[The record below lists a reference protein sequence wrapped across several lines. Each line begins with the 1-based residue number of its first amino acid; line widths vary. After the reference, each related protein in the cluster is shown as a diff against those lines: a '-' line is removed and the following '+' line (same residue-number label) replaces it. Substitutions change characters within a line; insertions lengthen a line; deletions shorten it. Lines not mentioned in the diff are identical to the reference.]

1 MKSIIR
7 LTKPVY
13 IISSASVAGDNERN
27 GPLGDLFDI
36 TDGDGTD
43 KFGKQTWEE
52 SEGEMQ
58 RLALTA
64 AIQKGGIEERE
75 LSAVFAGD
83 LQNQCVGSN
92 YGLLGFDVP
101 FFGLYGACSTCAEGL
116 ILASILSSGYDVMTA
131 SVASSHN
138 CAAERQFRYPIEY
151 GGQRAPT
158 AQWTVTGAGAF
169 VLSPEKKEGAPY
181 ITEVLPG
188 RSIDRG
194 INDLNNMG
202 AAMAPAAIDTL
213 KRYFDESG
221 RSPDSF
227 DMIVTGDLGAEGSRI
242 FREFMSANGYE
253 VGCNHVDCGLM
264 IYDRKEDDRHAG
276 GSGCGCS
283 ASVLSAHILPRMTG
297 NTEKNGDEECGEGL
311 YDILFMATGAL
322 MSPASVQQGNN
333 IPGICH
339 LVHIEAERKTDK
351 ESSLCDNEDGVCEI
365 KFYGK
370 TD

>member
-1 MKSIIR
+1 MKSIIK
-7 LTKPVY
+7 LSKPVY
-13 IISSASVAGDNERN
+13 IISSASVAGANEEK
-27 GPLGDLFDI
+27 GPLGGTFDI
-36 TDGDGTD
+36 TDTTKTD
-43 KFGKQTWEE
+43 TFGKKTWEE

-58 RLALTA
+58 RLALLA
-64 AIQKGGIEERE
+64 AMQKGGVAEDEIC
-75 LSAVFAGD
+75 AVFAGD

-92 YGLLGFDVP
+92 YGLLDFDVP

-116 ILASILSSGYDVMTA
+116 ILASVLSSGYDVVTA

-158 AQWTVTGAGAF
+158 SQWTVTGAGAF
-169 VLSPEKKEGAPY
+169 VLSTEKKKGAPY
-181 ITEVLPG
+181 ITDVLPG

-213 KRYFDESG
+213 KRYFDETG
-221 RSPDSF
+221 RDPSSF

-253 VGCNHVDCGLM
+253 IGGVHVDCGLM
-264 IYDRKEDDRHAG
+264 IYDREGDDRHAG

-283 ASVLSAHILPRMTG
+283 ASVLSAHILPRMTNG
-297 NTEKNGDEECGEGL
+297 AKNAASGEKL

-339 LVHIEAERKTDK
+339 LVHIQSEREKTSC
-351 ESSLCDNEDGVCEI
+351 EMNEEGVCEI
-365 KFYGK
+365 QWKK
-370 TD
+370 

>member
-1 MKSIIR
+1 
-7 LTKPVY
+7 
-13 IISSASVAGDNERN
+13 
-27 GPLGDLFDI
+27 
-36 TDGDGTD
+36 
-43 KFGKQTWEE
+43 
-52 SEGEMQ
+52 
-58 RLALTA
+58 
-64 AIQKGGIEERE
+64 
-75 LSAVFAGD
+75 
-83 LQNQCVGSN
+83 
-92 YGLLGFDVP
+92 
-101 FFGLYGACSTCAEGL
+101 
-116 ILASILSSGYDVMTA
+116 
-131 SVASSHN
+131 
-138 CAAERQFRYPIEY
+138 
-151 GGQRAPT
+151 
-158 AQWTVTGAGAF
+158 
-169 VLSPEKKEGAPY
+169 
-181 ITEVLPG
+181 
-188 RSIDRG
+188 
-194 INDLNNMG
+194 
-202 AAMAPAAIDTL
+202 MAPAAIDTL

>member
-1 MKSIIR
+1 MNSIINLSR
-7 LTKPVY
+7 PVY
-13 IISSASVAGDNERN
+13 ILSSASVAGANEEK
-27 GPLGDLFDI
+27 GPLGGTFDVTDETQ
-36 TDGDGTD
+36 TDG
-43 KFGKQTWEE
+43 FGKKTWEE

-58 RLALTA
+58 RLALETA
-64 AIQKGGIEERE
+64 LLKAK
-75 LSAVFAGD
+75 LSESDICAVFAGD

-92 YGLLGFDVP
+92 YGLLDFDIP

-116 ILASILSSGYDVMTA
+116 ILASLLSSGYGKVTA
-131 SVASSHN
+131 VVASSHN
-138 CAAERQFRYPIEY
+138 CAAERQFRFPIEY

-169 VLSPEKKEGAPY
+169 ILSPEKNGAESLPY
-181 ITEVLPG
+181 IADVLPG

-221 RSPDSF
+221 RDADSF
-227 DMIVTGDLGAEGSRI
+227 DMILTGDLGAEGSRI
-242 FREFMSANGYE
+242 LKDFMQANGYSIGE
-253 VGCNHVDCGLM
+253 VHADCGLM
-264 IYDRKEDDRHAG
+264 IYDREGDDRHAG

-283 ASVLSAHILPRMTG
+283 ASVLSAHILPRMVG
-297 NTEKNGDEECGEGL
+297 GGRGKELN
-311 YDILFMATGAL
+311 DILFLATGAL

-339 LVHIEAERKTDK
+339 LVHIRSDK
-351 ESSLCDNEDGVCEI
+351 SQNSCETNEEGVCEI
-365 KFYGK
+365 KIHGK
-370 TD
+370 NI